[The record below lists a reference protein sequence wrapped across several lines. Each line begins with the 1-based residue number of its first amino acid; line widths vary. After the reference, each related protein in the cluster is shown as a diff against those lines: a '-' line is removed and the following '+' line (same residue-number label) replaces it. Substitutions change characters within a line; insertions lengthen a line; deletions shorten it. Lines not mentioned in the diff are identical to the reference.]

1 MKEIGRYKEDFDVAT
16 QAKMFED
23 YKKNPKNKNFLP
35 NSYVLLDISIGDK
48 RLEKGMSLKVSSFYY
63 KTVIPTLCYEF
74 FQSLYLCSK
83 NRLVF
88 ENLAFFLLH
97 SIAMTVI

>member
-1 MKEIGRYKEDFDVAT
+1 MVIFFSIIINRLKEIGRYKEDFDVAT

-48 RLEKGMSLKVSSFYY
+48 RLEKGSSLKVRFCFTTRRSF
-63 KTVIPTLCYEF
+63 LCYVMKF
-74 FQSLYLCSK
+74 FIACMSVAKIDLYLK
-83 NRLVF
+83 
-88 ENLAFFLLH
+88 
-97 SIAMTVI
+97 I